1 MSNEPSKRSKTLLG
15 KEGEE
20 IASAYLLEKEYLL
33 ICNNYRHKKA
43 EIDLIAQKK
52 DVLVFVE
59 VKYRTSL
66 LFGYPES
73 FVTKS
78 KQDRIR
84 SAADNYIFEK
94 NWKSNIRF
102 DIISI
107 VHTKGSIQI
116 EHFEDCF

>member
-1 MSNEPSKRSKTLLG
+1 M
-15 KEGEE
+15 
-20 IASAYLLEKEYLL
+20 
-33 ICNNYRHKKA
+33 
-43 EIDLIAQKK
+43 
-52 DVLVFVE
+52 VFVE

-84 SAADNYIFEK
+84 SAADNFIFEK
-94 NWKSNIRF
+94 NWTSNIRF

-107 VHTKGSIQI
+107 VHIKGSIQI